1 MFLVKSECKSRE
13 LTEIRRQNFHIIYKQ
28 WQISAFQSNVRTY
41 KYFIFS
47 TNDYRLIIITK

>member
-28 WQISAFQSNVRTY
+28 WQIRAFQSNVRTY